1 MVIKSVLALAIA
13 YILGAIPFGLI
24 FVRATTGKDIRQL
37 GSGRT
42 GGTNVLRAAGP
53 LVAFLSILCDFAKG
67 WGAVKIARLLTGIP
81 ALEAASGLIAVVG
94 HNYSIFIG
102 FKGGAGTM
110 TTIGG
115 ALGLW
120 PLSCAIAVVVGG
132 VAILLTRHASVGSIV
147 VAVLLPL
154 LFAWRASLGR
164 LPWSYMIHSLGTTA
178 LTLWSLRPN
187 IRRLLAGSE
196 RKVTL
201 HRSR

>member
-1 MVIKSVLALAIA
+1 MVARSIVALAIA

-24 FVRATTGKDIRQL
+24 FVRAKTGQDIRQL

-53 LVAFLSILCDFAKG
+53 WIALPSILCDMAKG
-67 WGAVKIARLLTGIP
+67 WGAVKIAQLLTGMP
-81 ALEAASGLIAVVG
+81 AIWAAAGLLATVG

-102 FKGGAGTM
+102 FRGGAGTM
-110 TTIGG
+110 TTVGG

-120 PLSCAIAVVVGG
+120 PLSCAIAVVAGG

-147 VAVLLPL
+147 VALVFPL
-154 LFAWRASLGR
+154 LFAWRAGSGGI
-164 LPWSYMIHSLGTTA
+164 PWSYLIHGLGTTV
-178 LTLWSLRPN
+178 LTLYALRPN
-187 IRRLLAGSE
+187 IRRLLEGSE

-201 HRSR
+201 GKRS